1 MENMATMDRGIETGG
16 VPVREGDYGERV
28 VAVEPGGIEYI
39 PARERHGRPIDLVWT
54 WMSPNLEF
62 ATIYVGV
69 IPIAVFGGAFWSTVV
84 ALTIGIALGS
94 LTHGILSTWGPRFG
108 VPQLVQSRAAF
119 GYVGNILPAGLQSI
133 TSGIG
138 WYAVNSVSASFA
150 LQSLFKLLG
159 WAELPFWLALL
170 VVVLVQVAV
179 AFAGHNMVHRVERI
193 LVPYLGIVFAL
204 ATIFVL
210 AHADPGRGFDAHAP
224 APFGGPSAAFVLAM
238 TIALGYVIG
247 WNPYASDYTRYL
259 PPDTKPLHVALA
271 AGGGMFVANVVL
283 MTMGAGL
290 ATVAGTDFSKSPT
303 DQLLVPLPTWLAAL
317 TFLGIAAGGVAANAI
332 NIYSSAISFL
342 ALGVRWGFR
351 QRRAVVALSTGIL
364 GFIVALI
371 GHTSPGGN
379 YENFLLL
386 IAYWITPFLAV
397 VLVDYW
403 LRRGRYDEAIFFDS
417 RHRPW
422 QGAASMLVG
431 IAASVPFWNQ
441 ALFIGPVPRAIPELG
456 DLSFFVGFVVTAVV
470 YYALTAA
477 TRRPLTEDAETTA
490 VEA

>member
-1 MENMATMDRGIETGG
+1 MASIDSRTAMGD
-16 VPVREGDYGERV
+16 VPVREGEYGERV

-39 PARERHGRPIDLVWT
+39 PERERHGKPVNLVWT

-69 IPIAVFGGAFWSTVV
+69 IPIAVFGGAFWPTVL
-84 ALTIGIALGS
+84 ALTVGIALGS
-94 LTHGILSTWGPRFG
+94 LTHAILSTWGPRFG
-108 VPQLVQSRAAF
+108 VPQLVQSRGAF
-119 GYVGNILPAGLQSI
+119 GFIGNILPAGLQSI

-150 LQSLFKLLG
+150 LQSLFTVLG
-159 WAELPFWLALL
+159 WPALPFAVALL
-170 VVVLVQVAV
+170 IVVLVQVAV
-179 AFAGHNMVHRVERI
+179 AFAGHNMVHQVERI
-193 LVPYLGIVFAL
+193 LVPYLGVVFAL
-204 ATIFVL
+204 ATIVVL
-210 AHADPGRGFDAHAP
+210 AHANPGKGFNAGAP
-224 APFGGPSAAFVLAM
+224 VPFGGPSAAFILAM

-259 PPDTKPLHVALA
+259 PADTRPIKVALA
-271 AGGGMFVANVVL
+271 AGGGMFVANFVL
-283 MTMGAGL
+283 MVMGAGL

-351 QRRAVVALSTGIL
+351 QRRAIVALSTGIL
-364 GFIVALI
+364 GFIVALV

-386 IAYWITPFLAV
+386 IAYWITPFLGV
-397 VLVDYW
+397 VLVDFW
-403 LRRGRYDEAIFFDS
+403 MRRGRYDEATFFDTG
-417 RHRPW
+417 HRPW
-422 QGAASMLVG
+422 QGAVSMLVG

-441 ALFIGPVPRAIPELG
+441 SLYLGPVPKARPELG
-456 DLSFFVGFVVTAVV
+456 DLSFFVGFIVTAVV
-470 YYALTAA
+470 YYALMTVARRRTAA
-477 TRRPLTEDAETTA
+477 PAGGAAEA
-490 VEA
+490 